1 VVGEERHDVIVIG
14 GGVAGVSAA
23 LECFDIKLDV
33 VLLETQAGLGGQLS
47 EIFHSVRNV
56 AAGRF
61 QDGRALQA
69 ALQESAA
76 ILGDRVRLRQA
87 VDSADLAAGRVD
99 AGGTRFHA
107 PALLIA
113 TGSAPQVLAAA
124 PDGAF
129 GGDVTYQID
138 SQPDR
143 FTGRDVIVVGGGDS
157 ASLDALALAATA
169 SSVRLAHRSPQL
181 TARRDI
187 VEEVCADKRIEDL
200 PGWEVA
206 AVAGGDRLEAVDLID
221 RTSGER
227 RRVAAGGL
235 VVKISRDPRT
245 APFRG
250 QIDLDRRGA
259 VIVDAAFRASCPGVF
274 AAGDVVAGA
283 YWRVAAALGQG
294 SVAARSILLHVEDA
308 R

>member
-1 VVGEERHDVIVIG
+1 MEHEERHDVIVIG
-14 GGVAGVSAA
+14 GGAAGVSAA

-33 VLLETQAGLGGQLS
+33 VLLETNGELGGQVS

-61 QDGRALQA
+61 ADGRALQHS
-69 ALQESAA
+69 LQEAAA
-76 ILGDRVRLRQA
+76 ILGDRVRHHYP
-87 VDSADLAAGRVD
+87 VVSADLAAGSVD
-99 AGGTRFHA
+99 AGDTRFRA
-107 PALLIA
+107 SAVLIA

-124 PDGAF
+124 PDGEF
-129 GGDVTYQID
+129 GGDVTYQVE
-138 SQPDR
+138 SEPDR
-143 FTGRDVIVVGGGDS
+143 FAGRDVIVVGGGDS
-157 ASLDALALAATA
+157 AALDALGLAATA
-169 SSVRLAHRSPQL
+169 SSVKLVHRSPQL

-187 VEEVCADKRIEDL
+187 VEQLRADKHIEDL

-206 AVAGGDRLEAVDLID
+206 SVAGRDRLEEVDLVH
-221 RTSGER
+221 RTSGQH

-259 VIVDAAFRASCPGVF
+259 VIVDETLQTSRPGVF

-294 SVAARSILLHVEDA
+294 SLAARSILHRVEEH

>member
-1 VVGEERHDVIVIG
+1 VGEERHDVIVIG
-14 GGVAGVSAA
+14 GGAAGVSAA

-33 VLLETQAGLGGQLS
+33 VLLEAHGELGGQLS
-47 EIFHSVRNV
+47 EIFHSVRNL
-56 AAGRF
+56 ATGRF
-61 QDGRALQA
+61 QDGLALQRG
-69 ALQESAA
+69 LQESSV
-76 ILGDRVRLRQA
+76 ILGDRVRLHHA
-87 VDSADLAAGRVD
+87 VDSADLAIGHVD
-99 AGGTRFHA
+99 AAGTRFLA
-107 PALLIA
+107 PAVLIA

-129 GGDVTYQID
+129 GGDVAYQIE

-157 ASLDALALAATA
+157 ATLDALALAGTA
-169 SSVRLAHRSPQL
+169 SSVRLVHRSRQL

-187 VEEVCADKRIEDL
+187 VEEVRADQRIEDL

-206 AVAGGDRLEAVDLID
+206 AIAGGDRLEQVELVE

-250 QIDLDRRGA
+250 QIELDGRGA
-259 VIVDAAFRASCPGVF
+259 VIVDEALKASRPGVF

-283 YWRVAAALGQG
+283 YWRVAAAVGQG
-294 SVAARSILLHVEDA
+294 SVAARSILRRVEDA